1 MLMPRASV
9 VVRAFTTAVLATIVG
24 ALLVVVP
31 SASAVEAPDA
41 SVFAIQTNGP
51 NGLVTLGD
59 WYTSNVAGAGGG
71 YHYIRFT
78 VPCGW
83 PGGLPVYVDLFS
95 PEMNRVSGALAQ
107 SEEPNGTYDST
118 QFELYGPGA
127 TVGPGY
133 ASPAAGTGIAGT
145 RTTYQP
151 GGVGVAEAWVRYA
164 TLAAPVTCGNYVVR
178 TEVLTADPLNPA
190 GTGDDQNGW
199 RIRVGTDS
207 DPDPT
212 NAPPANYDNPDGL
225 IGTNDEVTLGL
236 DQASFQQ
243 DSGALACQTFFEY
256 VSPGQASI
264 VFHNFDMDGNTRV
277 RYYAPSDATYDPTA
291 SSGGVPGSLSTNGQW
306 NGGTLATRVG
316 DTIPTPESGWWRFV
330 TCISNQNQFIQEGEA
345 GRAAYYVQPP
355 TPALTIAKSDGLADV
370 APGQTI
376 TYTIDVNNVATGATA
391 GAANNVVVHDLLP
404 AGVTFLGCG
413 SPVPAQGTWGCSHS
427 SGDVTFTQNGWIEA
441 GDAAQLTVTA
451 RVNQGTSG
459 SIVNTATADYT
470 DQIGNPFAQVSAS
483 DTDTIVPSADLAIT
497 KTDGVASVTAGTS
510 TTYSIT
516 LTNNGPTDEPA
527 GVVITDTIPA
537 GVTPSESEPDCAL
550 AAGVFTCTTA
560 AVLASGDSVMYQLT
574 LAVPASYALA
584 TLSNTAAITSWPV
597 PDPDASNDSATDI
610 DTVTISADLS
620 IAKTDSADPV
630 DPGDSFTYTLTVTNN
645 GPSDASGLTVSDTVP
660 AGFTITSVTSGA
672 GVCGFAGQVATCTRA
687 SLPAGSTWVIT
698 ISVDVDLLIPG
709 GLYTDTATVSATS
722 PDPVPGNDSD
732 SEGTLVTPVGDLAV
746 TKTDG
751 VATVVPGTSTTY
763 TITLANLGPTTVP
776 AGAVV
781 SDSIPANTVGSES
794 EGDCAIAASV
804 FSCTTSAPLASG
816 ASVSYQ
822 LTLAIDAGYP
832 GATLVNTASVTSS
845 TIPDPFPVNDSAS
858 DTDAIAGSA
867 DLAVTKSDGV
877 ASVVAGTS
885 TTYTISVTNNGPSTV
900 PAGVIVSDPIPAGTT
915 GSESEP
921 GCAIPAGVFT
931 CTTSSPI
938 VSGGSASY
946 QLTLTLS
953 PGYAFPTL
961 ANTASI
967 VSSPFPDP
975 NPGNDSAGDVD
986 TVTTSAD
993 LSVVKTDAPDPVPVG
1008 APLTYSLAVTNA
1020 GPSDAT
1026 SVSVVDTLPAGVTFG
1041 SATPSQGSCAGAV
1054 TCSLGSIVAGATAT
1068 ITIVV
1073 TPTATGVISNTA
1085 TVSSSTPD
1093 PVPGNN
1099 ADTEP
1104 TTVVVSADLSVTKT
1118 DGVAAVDARRRRP
1131 STRSRVTNNG
1141 PSDVPAGI
1149 VRHRRQIPAGTVAY
1163 GDRSGL
1169 QRDGGD
1175 VHVHDDGRRW
1185 PPGASVVYHLTLAID
1200 AAYPSGRRS

>member
-1 MLMPRASV
+1 M
-9 VVRAFTTAVLATIVG
+9 
-24 ALLVVVP
+24 
-31 SASAVEAPDA
+31 
-41 SVFAIQTNGP
+41 
-51 NGLVTLGD
+51 
-59 WYTSNVAGAGGG
+59 
-71 YHYIRFT
+71 
-78 VPCGW
+78 
-83 PGGLPVYVDLFS
+83 
-95 PEMNRVSGALAQ
+95 
-107 SEEPNGTYDST
+107 
-118 QFELYGPGA
+118 
-127 TVGPGY
+127 
-133 ASPAAGTGIAGT
+133 
-145 RTTYQP
+145 
-151 GGVGVAEAWVRYA
+151 
-164 TLAAPVTCGNYVVR
+164 
-178 TEVLTADPLNPA
+178 
-190 GTGDDQNGW
+190 
-199 RIRVGTDS
+199 
-207 DPDPT
+207 
-212 NAPPANYDNPDGL
+212 
-225 IGTNDEVTLGL
+225 
-236 DQASFQQ
+236 
-243 DSGALACQTFFEY
+243 
-256 VSPGQASI
+256 
-264 VFHNFDMDGNTRV
+264 
-277 RYYAPSDATYDPTA
+277 
-291 SSGGVPGSLSTNGQW
+291 
-306 NGGTLATRVG
+306 
-316 DTIPTPESGWWRFV
+316 
-330 TCISNQNQFIQEGEA
+330 
-345 GRAAYYVQPP
+345 
-355 TPALTIAKSDGLADV
+355 
-370 APGQTI
+370 
-376 TYTIDVNNVATGATA
+376 
-391 GAANNVVVHDLLP
+391 
-404 AGVTFLGCG
+404 
-413 SPVPAQGTWGCSHS
+413 
-427 SGDVTFTQNGWIEA
+427 
-441 GDAAQLTVTA
+441 
-451 RVNQGTSG
+451 
-459 SIVNTATADYT
+459 
-470 DQIGNPFAQVSAS
+470 
-483 DTDTIVPSADLAIT
+483 PSADLAIT

-938 VSGGSASY
+938 VSGGSVSY

-953 PGYAFPTL
+953 SGYAFPTL

-967 VSSPFPDP
+967 VSSPYPDP

-1054 TCSLGSIVAGATAT
+1054 TCSLGTIVAGATAT

-1104 TTVVVSADLSVTKT
+1104 TTVVVSADLSVAKT
-1118 DGVAAVDARRRRP
+1118 DGVAAVDAGT
-1131 STRSRVTNNG
+1131 STVYTLTLTNNG

-1149 VRHRRQIPAGTVAY
+1149 VLTDAIPANTVASESEA
-1163 GDRSGL
+1163 DCSVSAATFTCTTTAVL
-1169 QRDGGD
+1169 AS
-1175 VHVHDDGRRW
+1175 
-1185 PPGASVVYHLTLAID
+1185 GASIVYHLTLAID
-1200 AAYPSGRRS
+1200 SAYPSTTLVNTIAIASSPVADPALANNAASDTDTVNPIAADLSIVKTDSADPVLPGSAFSYTIAVTNAGLDDAEDVVLTDPVPGLLTVTAASSSGTGTCVAALNAVMCTIDPLAAGATWTVTIQVSVPMGTPAGMVTNTATVSGVGNTDTTNDVATQTTTIGEPIGEADLAVTKTVDDASPQEGDAISYDVTVTNEGPDDATDVLVVDVLPAGLTFITATTTQGSYDEATGEWTVGPLSVGVSAGLRIRARVDQGDRGDDDRQPGRRRGHGADGSLRRRRCRHGPDRGGGRRGFRRRWRRRVGAGRRHRVHRVPRSTGPDGLDARAGVARSRRARSRRAASKRRRRALGARCRRRGSACPAVPGGAVLLLQGVALQGVAPVTSSHPF